1 MARDGI
7 YVNDFSGG
15 LNNVADASI
24 IADNELAEVTNL
36 VLSKGG
42 KLISRPPFQPISDY
56 PAGGGVTRMLG
67 YYRNEDGIVFL
78 VVAND
83 TKTYIYSIV
92 AATWTEIWAY
102 PAADM
107 TTYLNR
113 LYLVRTS
120 GAGGYWS
127 KVSGV
132 YSFTTLA
139 AMPKGN
145 QIHATKGRIYISSRE
160 LTNTSTIRYSNITS
174 ISGGTSID
182 EFPANNF
189 IDVNE
194 GDGQLL
200 VKILEGNNELFLFR
214 SNSTWR
220 LAFGASAEPTDGT
233 LSPLSQTVG
242 VDGPNCAVEAGNIIA
257 VLHAGTLYQFA
268 GYNFYPL
275 NDYNKVQFFADTAE
289 WDIPAAVSK
298 VGQYLIVWYHGSTYC
313 FDTEA
318 GAWTEWKSDTNV
330 AHLLEA
336 PRGTLLTAI
345 DAVRAYGTPASITP
359 DAALIRFSQEYN
371 YTDMEVIRCSVKTKV
386 YDIDQPSKF
395 KRMFGWEAL
404 GVFVN
409 YLQAAVVPIQSTA
422 EQQITWSQLGLKTW
436 SQAETEGIVWATGDA
451 TIPVVVTGIPSQ
463 YPIPQIIKISGKQVF
478 KRAFFHFN
486 FENDGNK
493 TTSPSR
499 FDGFV
504 MYLTNGRRAAIERTA

>member
-1 MARDGI
+1 MAREGI

-24 IADNELAEVTNL
+24 IADNELAEAMNV

-42 KLISRPPFQPISDY
+42 KLVSRPPFQAIEDF
-56 PAGGGVTRMLG
+56 PAGGGVTRILG
-67 YYRNEDGIVFL
+67 YFRNEDGVVFIVI
-78 VVAND
+78 AND
-83 TKTYIYSIV
+83 SKTYLYNIV
-92 AATWTEIWAY
+92 AATWTEIWDNA
-102 PAADM
+102 AADI

-127 KVSGV
+127 KVAGV
-132 YSFTTLA
+132 YTFTTLA
-139 AMPKGN
+139 EMPKGN

-182 EFPANNF
+182 EFPVANF

-257 VLHAGTLYQFA
+257 VLHGGTLYQFA

-275 NDYNKVQFFADTAE
+275 NDNNKVQFVADTAE

-313 FDTEA
+313 FDSESN
-318 GAWTEWKSDTNV
+318 AWTEWSSDTNV
-330 AHLLEA
+330 AHLVEA
-336 PRGTLLTAI
+336 PRGTLLSAI
-345 DAVRAYGTPASITP
+345 ESTRAYGTAASVT
-359 DAALIRFSQEYN
+359 AANGLIRFSQEHN
-371 YTDMEVIRCSVKTKV
+371 FADSEVIRCSVKTKV

-422 EQQITWSQLGLKTW
+422 EQRTTW
-436 SQAETEGIVWATGDA
+436 AELSATTWATALSTPILWAPLDA
-451 TIPVVVTGIPSQ
+451 TVPVIVTGLPSQ

-478 KRAFFHFN
+478 KRAYFHFN
-486 FENDGNK
+486 FENDGTK